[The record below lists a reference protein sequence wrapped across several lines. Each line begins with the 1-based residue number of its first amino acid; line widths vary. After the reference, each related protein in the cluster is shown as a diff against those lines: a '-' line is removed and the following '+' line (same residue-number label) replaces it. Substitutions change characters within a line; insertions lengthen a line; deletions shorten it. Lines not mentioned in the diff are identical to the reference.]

1 LQTSILEYGDLLKKS
16 GDLTNKE
23 RLHSIE
29 RMNLMLERLHKM
41 MTKSSNSDGT
51 GNARKSQSVDEEM
64 DEVILIA
71 SGNDAKPDPE
81 SLEHSPMLDELIKHE
96 PMDSR
101 MPRVP
106 KPPEVDLGKELL
118 DKFFP
123 QDE

>member
-1 LQTSILEYGDLLKKS
+1 
-16 GDLTNKE
+16 
-23 RLHSIE
+23 
-29 RMNLMLERLHKM
+29 
-41 MTKSSNSDGT
+41 MTDYVISEEQLVELDACQHMT
-51 GNARKSQSVDEEM
+51 EM

-96 PMDSR
+96 PR
-101 MPRVP
+101 PAYMPRVP
-106 KPPEVDLGKELL
+106 KKEPVEVDLGKELL